1 MQLRPLTCASQY
13 QGRPS
18 GWAAVLPQRG
28 TSSSI
33 RSSRSGL
40 VRRQGPA
47 RRSMV
52 RNRRKTASHL
62 VFAGSFYQRLRRIW
76 HTGNHPS
83 VQKVVRN
90 AITAPY
96 LRIAACR
103 ETERVGLSFPAKRK
117 FIRDAVIRQGRARS
131 GMMPHCRKSPLRGGE
146 YAHF

>member
-96 LRIAACR
+96 LRIAVYGK
-103 ETERVGLSFPAKRK
+103 TESVGRTAFAKGPSSWLHSSHR
-117 FIRDAVIRQGRARS
+117 AVANR
-131 GMMPHCRKSPLRGGE
+131 RGHVRRGIVPNRR
-146 YAHF
+146 